1 MVPRMIFGH
10 DYPEP
15 AGRPVPLNING
26 YTRLD
31 GEFFAYAY
39 PIAPAQW
46 KDSVLWA
53 WNRQLGVK
61 DADELARLE
70 AAQTTVD
77 SSGVTSWLFLSY
89 PLRTKPKHPAQTMP
103 LTWEAP
109 DHGYYGFRSGWTGK
123 GDFVLQAHAK
133 SHFTGGWASPN
144 AGTFRLYGRGQSWN
158 ETSSARDANA
168 WEENRVMMPDDP
180 VNDMGQ
186 GRVTYVD
193 FKPDGSG
200 ALTIDMN
207 DVYGGEAGRLYTMYG
222 NFRYPSGYK
231 DLGIRAVRA
240 MAVDYSGK
248 SGSPCLFVLVDRIR
262 GGGKKLWTWN
272 LGDTAAVPK
281 VAMAGNTFT
290 VLKGAATLR
299 GVFVTPKQVQLKAEV
314 NDVKMG
320 GKGEGTSRKIPSLL
334 AQGGDDFFLVATV
347 QDADAVPPAV
357 KVEGSGLDAKVTVG
371 GRKIRFDGQKIVIE

>member
-1 MVPRMIFGH
+1 
-10 DYPEP
+10 
-15 AGRPVPLNING
+15 
-26 YTRLD
+26 
-31 GEFFAYAY
+31 
-39 PIAPAQW
+39 
-46 KDSVLWA
+46 
-53 WNRQLGVK
+53 
-61 DADELARLE
+61 
-70 AAQTTVD
+70 
-77 SSGVTSWLFLSY
+77 
-89 PLRTKPKHPAQTMP
+89 
-103 LTWEAP
+103 
-109 DHGYYGFRSGWTGK
+109 
-123 GDFVLQAHAK
+123 
-133 SHFTGGWASPN
+133 
-144 AGTFRLYGRGQSWN
+144 
-158 ETSSARDANA
+158 
-168 WEENRVMMPDDP
+168 
-180 VNDMGQ
+180 
-186 GRVTYVD
+186 
-193 FKPDGSG
+193 
-200 ALTIDMN
+200 MN
-207 DVYGGEAGRLYTMYG
+207 DVYGGVEGRLYTMYG

-290 VLKGAATLR
+290 VPRGAATLR

-334 AQGGDDFFLVATV
+334 AQGGDDFFLVAMV
-347 QDADAVPPAV
+347 QDTDAAPPAV